1 MASTVKLDAIQL
13 EILRARVGEIIET
26 ARHLLF
32 HSGYS
37 TILRET
43 QDGSVTLCALD
54 GTVIHSGGGP
64 LQTFGYHR
72 TVQGVLKSHPIETMH
87 EGDCYISSDPYQG
100 GMLHV
105 PDVAIVTP
113 IFVDGKAIGFVVS
126 HAHKPDF
133 GGLVPGSSGAG
144 SREIFHDGLL
154 LPGVLYWTKDG
165 VNKDMEAIIKANCR
179 IPEVIEGDLRA
190 QVGCTLVGVE
200 SVKKL
205 CAEFGTDVV
214 TTAFQEFLERSAQRI
229 RDGLKG
235 WPDGES
241 EAECWID
248 HDGVDIDK
256 PLRLHVKVIKKG
268 DHITFDYSETAH
280 QVKGPTNLRP
290 QASEVAALVALVS
303 LLDATIPANGGASW
317 PITFINPEGKITNP
331 KWPAPVNNYFG
342 LTNVLCST
350 VQQALSKFS
359 PDKQIASP
367 GLGLGAIAVGYDQGR
382 HAGRKAVQYEVF
394 LTAQGGKMGFD
405 GSSGLNGF
413 MNGTPNTPI
422 EVTETEFPI
431 RVLGHEWIQDSPGAG
446 KYRGGLGNRKTYEL
460 LGDATV
466 TIRLGHNFEHGG
478 WGVRGGDDP
487 DTVKAFINKGTNR
500 ERALRPLET
509 VRMSAGDTF
518 TIEMPGGGGYENPK
532 ARPPEQVLDDVLNGY
547 VSIEKAAERYG
558 VAIDPVTKVIDQTA
572 TRRLRA

>member
-1 MASTVKLDAIQL
+1 MASTIKLDAIQL

-43 QDGSVTLCALD
+43 QDGSVTLCGLD

-64 LQTFGYHR
+64 LQTFGYMR
-72 TVQGVLKSHPIETMH
+72 TVQGVLKFHPVETMND
-87 EGDCYISSDPYQG
+87 GDCYISSDPYQG

-113 IFVDGKAIGFVVS
+113 IFIDGKAIGFVVS

-214 TTAFQEFLERSAQRI
+214 TSAFAEFLERSAQRI
-229 RDGLKG
+229 RDGLQT

-248 HDGVDIDK
+248 LDGVDIDK

-268 DHITFDYSETAH
+268 DHITFDYSVSAH
-280 QVKGPTNLRP
+280 LVKGP
-290 QASEVAALVALVS
+290 
-303 LLDATIPANGGASW
+303 
-317 PITFINPEGKITNP
+317 
-331 KWPAPVNNYFG
+331 
-342 LTNVLCST
+342 
-350 VQQALSKFS
+350 
-359 PDKQIASP
+359 
-367 GLGLGAIAVGYDQGR
+367 
-382 HAGRKAVQYEVF
+382 
-394 LTAQGGKMGFD
+394 
-405 GSSGLNGF
+405 
-413 MNGTPNTPI
+413 
-422 EVTETEFPI
+422 
-431 RVLGHEWIQDSPGAG
+431 
-446 KYRGGLGNRKTYEL
+446 
-460 LGDATV
+460 
-466 TIRLGHNFEHGG
+466 
-478 WGVRGGDDP
+478 
-487 DTVKAFINKGTNR
+487 
-500 ERALRPLET
+500 
-509 VRMSAGDTF
+509 
-518 TIEMPGGGGYENPK
+518 
-532 ARPPEQVLDDVLNGY
+532 
-547 VSIEKAAERYG
+547 
-558 VAIDPVTKVIDQTA
+558 
-572 TRRLRA
+572 